1 MLRTEDRGQRTV
13 AGTRE
18 HGRRLSIIAAVARN
32 GVIGIENRLPWRL
45 PEDLRHFKRLT
56 LGHHLIMG
64 RKTFESIGRP
74 LPGRVTVILT
84 RDPGYRAE
92 GCLTAGSIDDA
103 LRLCGDDP
111 EVFVVGGAEL
121 YAQLLPRAERLY
133 LTEIDADFAGDAFFP
148 AFDRSQWA
156 EVGREPHVSDTGLA
170 YAFVTYQRRR
180 D

>member
-1 MLRTEDRGQRTV
+1 MLRTEDGGQRTV

-64 RKTFESIGRP
+64 RKTYESIGRP
-74 LPGRVTVILT
+74 LPGRVTIILT

-92 GCLTAGSIDDA
+92 GCLTAGSIEDA

-121 YAQLLPRAERLY
+121 YAQSLPRADRLY
-133 LTEIDADFAGDAFFP
+133 LTEIDADFAGDAYFP
-148 AFDRSQWA
+148 GLDRLQWA
-156 EVGREPHVSDTGLA
+156 EVSREPHVSDTGLA

>member
-1 MLRTEDRGQRTV
+1 
-13 AGTRE
+13 
-18 HGRRLSIIAAVARN
+18 VARN

-45 PEDLRHFKRLT
+45 PEDLKHFKRLT

-84 RDPGYRAE
+84 RDQGYRVPT
-92 GCLTAGSIDDA
+92 CLTAGSIEAA
-103 LRLCGDDP
+103 LKKCGEDP

-121 YAQLLPRAERLY
+121 YAQFLPLADRLY
-133 LTEIDADFAGDAFFP
+133 LTEIDADFAGDAYFP
-148 AFDRSQWA
+148 AYDRTLWREA
-156 EVGREPHVSDTGLA
+156 GRTPHLSETGLA

-180 D
+180 ADSLAT

>member
-1 MLRTEDRGQRTV
+1 MLRTEDERQRTV
-13 AGTRE
+13 AGRRE
-18 HGRRLSIIAAVARN
+18 HGQRLSIIAAVARY

-92 GCLTAGSIDDA
+92 GCITAGSIDDA

-121 YAQLLPRAERLY
+121 YAQLLPRADRLY

-148 AFDRSQWA
+148 AYDRTQWQ
-156 EVGREPHVSDTGLA
+156 EIGREPHVSDTGLA

-180 D
+180 V